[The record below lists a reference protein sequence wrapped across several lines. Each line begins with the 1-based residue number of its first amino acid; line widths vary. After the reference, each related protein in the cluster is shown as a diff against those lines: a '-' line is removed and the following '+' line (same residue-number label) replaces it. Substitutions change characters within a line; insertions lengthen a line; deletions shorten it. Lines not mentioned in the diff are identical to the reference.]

1 MVTGPGGDTRWAGA
15 QTGPWGTRG
24 AHSGDEGSTLWR
36 QWPLTNVQPYRFRD
50 GTVSPKMGSGWE
62 PDWRGLRTE
71 QTVMLQRTDEGEA
84 RGAGPGADPATQP

>member
-24 AHSGDEGSTLWR
+24 ARSGDEGSTLWR
-36 QWPLTNVQPYRFRD
+36 QWPLTNVQPYRFWD
-50 GTVSPKMGSGWE
+50 GTVSPKMGSG
-62 PDWRGLRTE
+62 
-71 QTVMLQRTDEGEA
+71 TVMLQRTDEGEA